1 MTLSKCNSCLY
12 QMFIYRTDELIQ
24 QTIRSKFAEC
34 TVFTI
39 AHRLNTIIDYDRVLV
54 IDAGRS
60 VEFDTPYNLLIK
72 PTGYFKTM
80 VQALGNKEFERFL
93 NIAKAKIDS

>member
-1 MTLSKCNSCLY
+1 M
-12 QMFIYRTDELIQ
+12 IQ
-24 QTIRSKFAEC
+24 HTIRTKFSDC

-54 IDAGRS
+54 IDAGKS

-72 PTGYFKTM
+72 PAGYFKEM

-93 NIAKAKIDS
+93 EIAKLNKKS